1 MGSTIGTTVS
11 NVMEKTNH
19 LLPKDVGEIPD
30 VLTKHTEFTSNTK
43 YAFWILAFIQLP
55 AAVLLLLVQKKNL
68 VEIPFVDEAEI
79 AEGDEKPLEQD
90 PFQFNLSYLR
100 KRFAEIPAKEL
111 TFLIAAMVFLF
122 EGLQVN
128 YLI

>member
-1 MGSTIGTTVS
+1 
-11 NVMEKTNH
+11 MEKANH

-79 AEGDEKPLEQD
+79 AEGDEKSLEQD
-90 PFQFNLSYLR
+90 PFQFNLSYL
-100 KRFAEIPAKEL
+100 KKKFAEIPAKEL

-128 YLI
+128 CLI